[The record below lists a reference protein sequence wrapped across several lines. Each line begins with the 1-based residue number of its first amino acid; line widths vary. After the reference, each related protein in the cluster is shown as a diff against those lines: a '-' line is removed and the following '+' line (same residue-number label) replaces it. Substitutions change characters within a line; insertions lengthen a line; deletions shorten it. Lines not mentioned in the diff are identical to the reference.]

1 MPARIDVL
9 RRSLLAW
16 PLWAA
21 AGHLLAAPA
30 SAYALSLQFVDDS
43 GASRALTE
51 WRGKP
56 IVIAMAYGACRSI
69 CSTTLRVL
77 EEVQAAADRR
87 GEALAFIVVGIDPA
101 EDTPQ
106 DWARYRQLRKLTR
119 GNWSFLSGTP
129 EATRRLAQ
137 FLGVRFWRYDEH
149 VMHDFK
155 LLRLDADGA
164 IAATLDWHHREAE
177 RLL

>member
-106 DWARYRQLRKLTR
+106 DWARYRQLR
-119 GNWSFLSGTP
+119 
-129 EATRRLAQ
+129 
-137 FLGVRFWRYDEH
+137 
-149 VMHDFK
+149 
-155 LLRLDADGA
+155 
-164 IAATLDWHHREAE
+164 
-177 RLL
+177 